1 MPFGGGVV
9 NCQWSGIPARSYES
23 FILKQEQNGTYSFR
37 SVAFP
42 HCYIRMDGSGV
53 TSHTDC
59 GGGVVNCQY
68 YDSDS
73 KPVSNELL
81 FLEEQ

>member
-1 MPFGGGVV
+1 MV

-23 FILKQEQNGTYSFR
+23 FFLKQEKNGHYYFQ

-42 HCYIRMDGSGV
+42 HCYIRLDGTGF
-53 TSHTDC
+53 TSYTDS
-59 GGGVVNCQY
+59 GGGVVNCQRY
-68 YDSDS
+68 NFDKEPLSH
-73 KPVSNELL
+73 EQF